1 MIIASSPTASPTST
15 SRCSALLPRG
25 VAVSS
30 QQSATDPN
38 RTCGERLVRLG
49 RRVRVAE
56 RLVGDQQ
63 VPRDRLQVG
72 RVAVE
77 QAVRSEHHPRPVAE
91 LAVEAADLPGDLPV
105 VGEHEQLEVRRQRRQ
120 SAARR
125 ASCELLAP
133 LAEQP
138 ALGDDEPAE
147 SRLRGG
153 AVRERPARS

>member
-1 MIIASSPTASPTST
+1 MIIASIADREPDEHVEVLG
-15 SRCSALLPRG
+15 ALAARRRG
-25 VAVSS
+25 QQPAVGDRSEP
-30 QQSATDPN
+30 DL
-38 RTCGERLVRLG
+38 RERLVRLG
-49 RRVRVAE
+49 RRVGVAE

-77 QAVRSEHHPRPVAE
+77 HAVGREHHAGAVAE

-105 VGEHEQLEVRRQRRQ
+105 VGEDEQLDVRRQRRQ
-120 SAARR
+120 PAAGR
-125 ASCELLAP
+125 AAGELLAP

-147 SRLRGG
+147 PRLRATRG
-153 AVRERPARS
+153 ARAPGRS